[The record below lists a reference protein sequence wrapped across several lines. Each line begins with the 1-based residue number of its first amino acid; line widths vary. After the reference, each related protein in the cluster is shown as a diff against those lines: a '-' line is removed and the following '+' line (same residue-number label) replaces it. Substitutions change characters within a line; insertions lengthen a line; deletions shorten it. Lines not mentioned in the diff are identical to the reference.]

1 MNLRTITNA
10 LFEFDAHYPRT
21 IIATII
27 LITVLFGWKVPG
39 LEMDPGLRSGLPRDH
54 KIVQSMEIVDELFSG
69 SDILIVAVDSDSLF
83 STKTLKKLFS
93 FQDSLESLEQISKV
107 TSIFNQK
114 YIVPVSYTHLRAHE
128 T

>member
-69 SDILIVAVDSDSLF
+69 LNKNNEPVVSKFENSYNYKGIILEKNMVMI
-83 STKTLKKLFS
+83 
-93 FQDSLESLEQISKV
+93 
-107 TSIFNQK
+107 
-114 YIVPVSYTHLRAHE
+114 
-128 T
+128 